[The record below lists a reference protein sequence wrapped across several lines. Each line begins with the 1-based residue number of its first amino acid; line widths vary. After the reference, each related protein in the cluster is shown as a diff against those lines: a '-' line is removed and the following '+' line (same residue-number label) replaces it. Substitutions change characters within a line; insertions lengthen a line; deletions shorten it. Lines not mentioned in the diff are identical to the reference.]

1 MPLKVVD
8 SRGNELATLEQWS
21 KTVRRSHW
29 KQGRSAFSLADF
41 IMNRKGP
48 AHLEARISSVLSQPV
63 RLEQGTPEYA
73 ARFDRYERPARIDLG
88 VIGRTES
95 GQSLFVGLEA
105 KVDEPFGSETV
116 CQRYEK
122 ATETLKSS
130 PRSKAATRVEELLS
144 RYFADDDEPCESRF
158 ADVGY
163 QLLTATAGAVAVE
176 ADVSVFYVTVFRTL
190 DYYEYQGRENQLD
203 YDNFMGV
210 SGGECLIKD
219 DAGFLAHQLT
229 LDGRRLVCIYEYFDV
244 ASGFVSCQGMAG

>member
-1 MPLKVVD
+1 MPFKVID

-29 KQGRSAFSLADF
+29 KQGRSAFTLADF
-41 IMNRKGP
+41 ILNRKGA

-73 ARFDRYERPARIDLG
+73 ARFDRYEGPARLDLG
-88 VIGRTES
+88 VTGRTES

-122 ATETLKSS
+122 ATETLKNS
-130 PRSKAATRVEELLS
+130 PRSKAAARVEELLS
-144 RYFADDDEPCESRF
+144 WHFADDDDPCESRF

-176 ADVSVFYVTVFRTL
+176 ADVSVFCVTVFRTL
-190 DYYEYQGRENQLD
+190 DYDEDKGRKNQLD
-203 YDNFMGV
+203 YDNFMRI
-210 SGGECLIKD
+210 SGGGCLTKV
-219 DAGFLAHQLT
+219 DAGFPAHDLT
-229 LDGRRLVCIYEYFDV
+229 LGGRRLVCIYEYFDV
-244 ASGFVSCQGMAG
+244 ASGFVS